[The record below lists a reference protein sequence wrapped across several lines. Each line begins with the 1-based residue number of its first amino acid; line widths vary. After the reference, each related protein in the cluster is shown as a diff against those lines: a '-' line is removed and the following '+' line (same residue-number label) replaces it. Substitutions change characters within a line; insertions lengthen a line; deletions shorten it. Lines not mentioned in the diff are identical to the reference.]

1 MTRKSA
7 REIALGCIFE
17 CFSRREEPNEIL
29 DQRLTKEAI
38 ADLADEAIVYQNDLT
53 EKDAAYIREV
63 VVAAVM
69 NADKYYAAVDMRSQS
84 WSRTRIAR
92 MTRAILC
99 LALAVELFFLA
110 SVENEKAPNYFLY
123 NTQSKKF
130 EILYSPAVLTIKSGS
145 AQCLVYICSLRSFS
159 VIDFT
164 FSFNN
169 ALQASTISALPP

>member
-69 NADKYYAAVDMRSQS
+69 NADKYYAAVDVRSQS

-99 LALAVELFFLA
+99 LALAEIEYLKDVPPSVAVNEAVELA
-110 SVENEKAPNYFLY
+110 KQYDTEKAPSYING
-123 NTQSKKF
+123 
-130 EILYSPAVLTIKSGS
+130 ILGSYLRDRTEPVS
-145 AQCLVYICSLRSFS
+145 AQ
-159 VIDFT
+159 
-164 FSFNN
+164 
-169 ALQASTISALPP
+169 

>member
-69 NADKYYAAVDMRSQS
+69 NADKYYAAVDVRSQS

-99 LALAVELFFLA
+99 LALAEIEYLKDVPPSVAVNEAVELA
-110 SVENEKAPNYFLY
+110 KQYDTEKAPSYING
-123 NTQSKKF
+123 
-130 EILYSPAVLTIKSGS
+130 ILGSYLRDRAEPES
-145 AQCLVYICSLRSFS
+145 AQ
-159 VIDFT
+159 
-164 FSFNN
+164 
-169 ALQASTISALPP
+169 

>member
-99 LALAVELFFLA
+99 LALAEIEYLKDVPPSVAVNEAVELA
-110 SVENEKAPNYFLY
+110 KQYDTEKAPAYING
-123 NTQSKKF
+123 
-130 EILYSPAVLTIKSGS
+130 ILGSYLRDRAEPES
-145 AQCLVYICSLRSFS
+145 AQ
-159 VIDFT
+159 
-164 FSFNN
+164 
-169 ALQASTISALPP
+169 

>member
-69 NADKYYAAVDMRSQS
+69 NADKYYAAVDVRSQS
-84 WSRTRIAR
+84 WSRMRIAR

-99 LALAVELFFLA
+99 LALAEIEYLKDVPPSVAVNEAVELA
-110 SVENEKAPNYFLY
+110 KQYDTEKAPSYING
-123 NTQSKKF
+123 
-130 EILYSPAVLTIKSGS
+130 ILGSYLRDRAEPES
-145 AQCLVYICSLRSFS
+145 AQ
-159 VIDFT
+159 
-164 FSFNN
+164 
-169 ALQASTISALPP
+169 

>member
-99 LALAVELFFLA
+99 LALAEIEYLKDVPPSVAVNEAVELA
-110 SVENEKAPNYFLY
+110 KQYDTEKAPSYING
-123 NTQSKKF
+123 
-130 EILYSPAVLTIKSGS
+130 ILGSYLRDRSEPDS
-145 AQCLVYICSLRSFS
+145 AQ
-159 VIDFT
+159 
-164 FSFNN
+164 
-169 ALQASTISALPP
+169 

>member
-99 LALAVELFFLA
+99 LALAEIEYLKDVPPSVAVNEAVELA
-110 SVENEKAPNYFLY
+110 KQYDTEKAPSYING
-123 NTQSKKF
+123 
-130 EILYSPAVLTIKSGS
+130 ILGSYLRDRAEPES
-145 AQCLVYICSLRSFS
+145 AQ
-159 VIDFT
+159 
-164 FSFNN
+164 
-169 ALQASTISALPP
+169 

>member
-7 REIALGCIFE
+7 REIALGCVFE
-17 CFSRREEPNEIL
+17 CFSRRESPDDVLNE
-29 DQRLTKEAI
+29 RLTKEAI

-69 NADKYYAAVDMRSQS
+69 NADKYYSAVDALSEA

-99 LALAVELFFLA
+99 LALAEIEYMKDVPPSVAVNEAVELA
-110 SVENEKAPNYFLY
+110 KQYDTEKAPSYING
-123 NTQSKKF
+123 
-130 EILYSPAVLTIKSGS
+130 ILGKYLRNCAAES
-145 AQCLVYICSLRSFS
+145 AADQ
-159 VIDFT
+159 
-164 FSFNN
+164 
-169 ALQASTISALPP
+169 

>member
-29 DQRLTKEAI
+29 DQRLTKDAI

-99 LALAVELFFLA
+99 LALAEIEYLKDVPPSVAVNEAVELA
-110 SVENEKAPNYFLY
+110 KQYDTEKAPSYING
-123 NTQSKKF
+123 
-130 EILYSPAVLTIKSGS
+130 ILGSYLRDRAEPES
-145 AQCLVYICSLRSFS
+145 AQ
-159 VIDFT
+159 
-164 FSFNN
+164 
-169 ALQASTISALPP
+169 

>member
-69 NADKYYAAVDMRSQS
+69 NADKYYAAVDVRSQS
-84 WSRTRIAR
+84 WSRSRIAR

-99 LALAVELFFLA
+99 LALAEIEYLKDVPPSVAVNEAVELA
-110 SVENEKAPNYFLY
+110 KQYDTEKAPSYING
-123 NTQSKKF
+123 
-130 EILYSPAVLTIKSGS
+130 ILGSYLRDRAEPES
-145 AQCLVYICSLRSFS
+145 AQ
-159 VIDFT
+159 
-164 FSFNN
+164 
-169 ALQASTISALPP
+169 